1 MALLLMSTL
10 KVANSKSHP
19 KGRLDALFFI
29 YWCIGPQDD
38 PYDRMDPYMKLL
50 TNQ

>member
-1 MALLLMSTL
+1 MALQLMSTL

-29 YWCIGPQDD
+29 YWCIGPQNY
-38 PYDRMDPYMKLL
+38 PYDRRDTFMKLL